1 LLLQFAED
9 EDDSMFV
16 NWWDNP
22 TNPDVWHKHQ
32 ASPIELHK
40 LGAGGVGS
48 APRECSSEPATCLEF
63 KWCIVHAVCVG
74 CVATHPCQQPAH
86 QQVCI
91 QTVASHM
98 VPATPPCC
106 CPPQLAWW
114 GVAFWGAIFYTAF
127 GGKKKEKVPA
137 AEEVAKA

>member
-1 LLLQFAED
+1 MFALRGLSQARQVARVPRQAAVFQQKRGMAGGED

-40 LGAGGVGS
+40 LGAGG
-48 APRECSSEPATCLEF
+48 
-63 KWCIVHAVCVG
+63 
-74 CVATHPCQQPAH
+74 
-86 QQVCI
+86 
-91 QTVASHM
+91 
-98 VPATPPCC
+98 
-106 CPPQLAWW
+106 LAWW